1 MRKKKVLLMMFSL
14 LMVLILAACKDNAK
28 PTESNNQGDSNDDD
42 KKAEVDYY
50 QTPEM
55 DFDLG
60 GKTIKIVSWFDMEI
74 KDDNPDSIKKLE
86 NLEALKKK
94 HNFDIEYVLLDYGEY
109 QDKVVASLLAGE
121 PLGDIVR
128 LEKFYTIPSLVKQDL
143 LWPIDEY
150 TKNTNAFNQKV
161 TNEIMTFEGRGY
173 GFTDDQ
179 ANFYSGIFYNRTLMN
194 ELGITPL
201 QEYVDADNWNWDT
214 FIDVVRDA
222 NRDTNNDGKLDV
234 WGLAQGEG
242 LLDSALYSNETDLTK
257 GDQQN
262 LEDPKTIEAFEF
274 MVRIGTEELAR
285 PTEGGDWTEPSMFF
299 RQGNTL
305 MYAGAFWELDGFKE
319 DMPDYDIGFLPFPKG
334 PSATAYHSG
343 ETRFNSSAIPK
354 AVDNP
359 EQLMYIME
367 KIHDIES
374 MYDYP
379 LQNRLETQY
388 VNEDDIN
395 NALLAADG
403 FVVLDNQTFPSMDYY
418 GLRYELAQG
427 TSVSTVIEKYKDQ
440 YQAAVDEVYNQ

>member
-1 MRKKKVLLMMFSL
+1 MLFSLMM
-14 LMVLILAACKDNAK
+14 VLVLAACKDNAK
-28 PTESNNQGDSNDDD
+28 PTESNNQGNSNDDD

-257 GDQQN
+257 GDKQN

-334 PSATAYHSG
+334 PSASAYHSG
-343 ETRFNSSAIPK
+343 ETRFNASTIPK
-354 AVDNP
+354 AVDNQ

>member
-1 MRKKKVLLMMFSL
+1 MLFSLMM
-14 LMVLILAACKDNAK
+14 VLVLAACKDNAK
-28 PTESNNQGDSNDDD
+28 PTESNNQGNSNDDD

-257 GDQQN
+257 GDKQN

-334 PSATAYHSG
+334 PSATAYRSG
-343 ETRFNSSAIPK
+343 ETRFNASTIPK

-367 KIHDIES
+367 KIHDIEY

-388 VNEDDIN
+388 SNEDDIN
-395 NALLAADG
+395 NAIMAADG
-403 FVVLDNQTFPSMDYY
+403 YVVLDNLTFPSLDYY

-440 YQAAVDEVYNQ
+440 YQASVDEVYNQ

>member
-1 MRKKKVLLMMFSL
+1 MLFSLMM
-14 LMVLILAACKDNAK
+14 VLVLAACKDNAK
-28 PTESNNQGDSNDDD
+28 PTESNNQGNSNDDD

>member
-1 MRKKKVLLMMFSL
+1 MLFSLMM
-14 LMVLILAACKDNAK
+14 VLVLAACKDNAK
-28 PTESNNQGDSNDDD
+28 PTESNNQGNSNDDD

-257 GDQQN
+257 GDKQN

-334 PSATAYHSG
+334 PSASAYHSG
-343 ETRFNSSAIPK
+343 ETRFNASTIPK